1 MTYARAYFRDT
12 IKLSNAFKSRLR
24 LEGLPPGDILIAA
37 REVTVDGAFDIQG
50 ATL

>member
-37 REVTVDGAFDIQG
+37 REVTVDGRSTSRA
-50 ATL
+50 ATS